1 MGSSCARQMVLAH
14 MRKVAEESTVTENR
28 PGQWPSAMPF
38 LSGFVLT
45 AALCRISCAYLM
57 VTNTNPDFALF
68 PRPYQDRTD
77 QLYPGWTH
85 CDREHLNSTDYQSQG
100 RSSARQ
106 SPLEIWLEH
115 EQNVGK
121 GDRLFSW
128 NWHQV
133 NIHSALTYNKAQ
145 FTMTFTVT
153 YGSYI
158 CSKLYYTVCYKYH
171 MVLTYVIFFIQPFK
185 TLYYQTIME
194 GWQWDTPD
202 ATQWRHI
209 TFVENVTG

>member
-68 PRPYQDRTD
+68 PLPYQDHTD

-106 SPLEIWLEH
+106 SPSEIWLEH

-133 NIHSALTYNKAQ
+133 NIHSALSHTTRHSSLWHLQ
-145 FTMTFTVT
+145 LHMVVTFVANCTVQCAT
-153 YGSYI
+153 NITWYWPMWFFLSNHL
-158 CSKLYYTVCYKYH
+158 KLYIIKQLWRAGNGIH
-171 MVLTYVIFFIQPFK
+171 QMPHN
-185 TLYYQTIME
+185 E
-194 GWQWDTPD
+194 DT
-202 ATQWRHI
+202 
-209 TFVENVTG
+209 